1 MYPPTGLSR
10 IQQDLVSLELIT
22 VPGTRLTLNKW
33 FLLCVQGKKA
43 VLNKVLAAFIPSG
56 WDYGYNEH
64 PLLL

>member
-22 VPGTRLTLNKW
+22 VSGTRLTLNKW
-33 FLLCVQGKKA
+33 CLLCVQGKKA

-56 WDYGYNEH
+56 WDYDYNEH